1 VPIDGIGPSRSC
13 PDTYVTGTPAHNRSY
28 HDQTNTDLS
37 CLYTAYWIAFGP
49 HGPRSLPPPGENKK
63 VALYTFIGLGVS
75 LALFAT
81 MRSFAKPGPSTMNK
95 EWQEASNEFL
105 KVGCRCSPRCSLPR
119 PLLSMA
125 ANRTLSTEPKVGPVD
140 GYLVGGIYRQG
151 PDPIPL
157 VQGVNNTGF
166 LLSIDTTSS
175 AGGSSCKASPAKEVG
190 GDGALGV
197 TGVDIGCKYCTTL
210 TMRHLSLLPA
220 IGSDVP
226 SQAVGRPC
234 LLVSAMAI

>member
-1 VPIDGIGPSRSC
+1 MGYGAPRSC
-13 PDTYVTGTPAHNRSY
+13 LNNYVTGTPARDGSY
-28 HDQTNTDLS
+28 HDQTNTNPS

-63 VALYTFIGLGVS
+63 VALYTLIGLGVS
-75 LALFAT
+75 LTLFAT

-105 KVGCRCSPRCSLPR
+105 KVGCRCSLRCSLPR
-119 PLLSMA
+119 PFPSMV
-125 ANRTLSTEPKVGPVD
+125 ANPTLSTEPKVGPVD
-140 GYLVGGIYRQG
+140 GYLVGGLYRQG
-151 PDPIPL
+151 PGPIPL

-166 LLSIDTTSS
+166 LLSIDSNLS
-175 AGGSSCKASPAKEVG
+175 AGGSSCKASPEKELG
-190 GDGALGV
+190 DDGALGV
-197 TGVDIGCKYCTTL
+197 TGVDIGCKYCTTP

-226 SQAVGRPC
+226 PQAVCRPC
-234 LLVSAMAI
+234 LLVSTMGM